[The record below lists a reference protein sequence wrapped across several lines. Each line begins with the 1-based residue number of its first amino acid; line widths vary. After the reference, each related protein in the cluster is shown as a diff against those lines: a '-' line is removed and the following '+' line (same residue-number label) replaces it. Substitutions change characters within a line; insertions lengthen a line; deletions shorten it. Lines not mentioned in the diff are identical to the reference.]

1 MLVSLFFSFG
11 QHLLNTG
18 ACFYRAHYYLESAR
32 YFDLFFS
39 WKDFVYNSKYI
50 DEIYHIIYE
59 QREKVFYINSNLKPH
74 EVAMPLFEA
83 LHSEEDV
90 ENDTSLKI
98 IRHFWTQYQ
107 GTSFRILFYGLEFT
121 DAKYILQLEY
131 RFSFIVLCALGI
143 PMIYLHFHSFFPLLF
158 PLSFQVFYNRLF
170 TIHAYFIL
178 SSFNPLLIYL
188 YNNVYIHILN
198 DASSRYVFDF

>member
-1 MLVSLFFSFG
+1 M
-11 QHLLNTG
+11 
-18 ACFYRAHYYLESAR
+18 
-32 YFDLFFS
+32 
-39 WKDFVYNSKYI
+39 YNSKYI

-107 GTSFRILFYGLEFT
+107 GTSFRILFYRLEFT

-131 RFSFIVLCALGI
+131 RFSFMILCTLGI
-143 PMIYLHFHSFFPLLF
+143 PMIYLHFHSFFFCFLYLF
-158 PLSFQVFYNRLF
+158 RFF
-170 TIHAYFIL
+170 TIGSSLFMLISSCLL
-178 SSFNPLLIYL
+178 S
-188 YNNVYIHILN
+188 IH
-198 DASSRYVFDF
+198 Y